1 MISKFNISW
10 QIICI
15 FSKSH
20 LLIVV
25 KSFIFLSSNV
35 MSLIAL
41 TNINQFTSHNL
52 FLCSCGISIAKWI
65 SEPQVIV
72 TFMFSKRVSMCL
84 GVCFV
89 GFICIG
95 FLVWFILFCF
105 SFETGIRRQ
114 LTALGQAW
122 SVSCYV
128 NVASSFTFLFCV
140 LRKNPLMCSTKLY
153 KNESNLLMK
162 CLSGCV
168 VAWVLILYLLWNIY
182 FV

>member
-20 LLIVV
+20 LLTVV

-52 FLCSCGISIAKWI
+52 FLSSCGISIAKWI

-72 TFMFSKRVSMCL
+72 TFMFSKTVSMCL
-84 GVCFV
+84 SVCFV

-95 FLVWFILFCF
+95 FLVWFILFWF
-105 SFETGIRRQ
+105 SFETGTRRQ
-114 LTALGQAW
+114 LTTLGQVW
-122 SVSCYV
+122 SVSCDV
-128 NVASSFTFLFCV
+128 NVASSFTFLYSKKKSPYVF
-140 LRKNPLMCSTKLY
+140 Y
-153 KNESNLLMK
+153 KIILEWIQLTHEVSIWLCGGLG
-162 CLSGCV
+162 SD
-168 VAWVLILYLLWNIY
+168 LILTMKY
-182 FV
+182 